1 MQNSMETTIASS
13 TLLLLLQNGGA
24 GSLFTGIF
32 PLILIFGIFY
42 FLLIRPQQKRQR
54 QAQLEREA
62 LLNALKPNDKVVTSG
77 GIYGSIVAV
86 REKEETV
93 MLKIAQS
100 VTIEVQR
107 GSIAGLQPAES
118 KEVEIAKQ

>member
-1 MQNSMETTIASS
+1 METTIASS
-13 TLLLLLQNGGA
+13 THLLFLQNGGA

-42 FLLIRPQQKRQR
+42 FLLIRPQQKRQK
-54 QAQLEREA
+54 QAQLERDA
-62 LLNALKPNDKVVTSG
+62 MLNALKPNDKVVTSG

-86 REKEETV
+86 RDDKKTV

-100 VTIEVQR
+100 VTIEVDHN
-107 GSIAGLQPAES
+107 SIAGPQPSEG
-118 KEVEIAKQ
+118 KEVETAKP

>member
-1 MQNSMETTIASS
+1 METIITSN
-13 TLLLLLQNGGA
+13 TLLLILQNGGS
-24 GSLFTGIF
+24 GGLLTGML

-42 FLLIRPQQKRQR
+42 FLLIRPQQKRQK
-54 QAQLEREA
+54 QMQLDRDA
-62 LLNALKPNDKVVTSG
+62 MLNALKPNDKVITSG

-86 REKEETV
+86 REKEDTL

-107 GSIAGLQPAES
+107 NSIAGLQPNES
-118 KEVEIAKQ
+118 KEVAAAK

>member
-1 MQNSMETTIASS
+1 METIIASS
-13 TLLLLLQNGGA
+13 TLLLILQNGGA
-24 GSLFTGIF
+24 GGIFTSMF

-54 QAQLEREA
+54 QAQLDRDA
-62 LLNALKPNDKVVTSG
+62 MLNALKPNDKIVTSG

-86 REKEETV
+86 REKEDTI

-107 GSIAGLQPAES
+107 SSIAGLQPSDTKEAET
-118 KEVEIAKQ
+118 AKP

>member
-1 MQNSMETTIASS
+1 METIIASNS
-13 TLLLLLQNGGA
+13 LLLFLQNGGS
-24 GSLFTGIF
+24 GGLLTGML

-42 FLLIRPQQKRQR
+42 FLLIRPQQKRQK
-54 QAQLEREA
+54 QIQLDRDA
-62 LLNALKPNDKVVTSG
+62 MLSALKPNDKVVTSG

-86 REKEETV
+86 RDDTL

-107 GSIAGLQPAES
+107 SSIAGLQPGES
-118 KEVEIAKQ
+118 KEVETAKP

>member
-1 MQNSMETTIASS
+1 METIIASS
-13 TLLLLLQNGGA
+13 TLLLILQNGGA
-24 GSLFTGIF
+24 GGIFTSMF

-54 QAQLEREA
+54 QAQVDRDA
-62 LLNALKPNDKVVTSG
+62 MLNALKPNDKIVTSG

-86 REKEETV
+86 REKEDTV

-107 GSIAGLQPAES
+107 SSIAGLQPNEA
-118 KEVEIAKQ
+118 KEVETAKP

>member
-1 MQNSMETTIASS
+1 METIITSH
-13 TLLLLLQNGGA
+13 TLLLILQNGGS
-24 GSLFTGIF
+24 GGLLTGML

-42 FLLIRPQQKRQR
+42 FLLIRPQQKRQK
-54 QAQLEREA
+54 QIQLDRDA

-86 REKEETV
+86 REDTL
-93 MLKIAQS
+93 MLKVAQS

-107 GSIAGLQPAES
+107 SAIAGLQPNES
-118 KEVEIAKQ
+118 KEVDAAKP

>member
-1 MQNSMETTIASS
+1 METIITSN
-13 TLLLLLQNGGA
+13 TLLLILQNGGSS
-24 GSLFTGIF
+24 GLLTGML

-42 FLLIRPQQKRQR
+42 FLLIRPQQKRQKKT
-54 QAQLEREA
+54 QLDRDA
-62 LLNALKPNDKVVTSG
+62 MLGALKPNDKVVTSG

-86 REKEETV
+86 REKDDTL

-107 GSIAGLQPAES
+107 NSIAGLQPNES
-118 KEVEIAKQ
+118 KEVKEVEAAK

>member
-1 MQNSMETTIASS
+1 METITASS
-13 TLLLLLQNGGA
+13 TLLLILQNGGA
-24 GSLFTGIF
+24 GGIFTSMF

-54 QAQLEREA
+54 QAQLDRDA
-62 LLNALKPNDKVVTSG
+62 MLNALKPNDKIVTSG

-107 GSIAGLQPAES
+107 SSIAGLQPGET
-118 KEVEIAKQ
+118 KEVETAKP

>member
-1 MQNSMETTIASS
+1 METTIASS
-13 TLLLLLQNGGA
+13 TLLLFLQNGGA

-54 QAQLEREA
+54 EA
-62 LLNALKPNDKVVTSG
+62 ELDRKAMLNALKANDKVVTSG

-107 GSIAGLQPAES
+107 TSIAGLQPTES
-118 KEVEIAKQ
+118 KEVETAKP

>member
-1 MQNSMETTIASS
+1 METIIASNS
-13 TLLLLLQNGGA
+13 LLLFLQNGGS
-24 GSLFTGIF
+24 GGLLTGML

-42 FLLIRPQQKRQR
+42 FLLIRPQQKRQK
-54 QAQLEREA
+54 QIQLDRDA
-62 LLNALKPNDKVVTSG
+62 MLSALKPNDKVVTSG

-86 REKEETV
+86 RDKEDTL

-107 GSIAGLQPAES
+107 NAIAGLQPNES
-118 KEVEIAKQ
+118 KETETAKP

>member
-1 MQNSMETTIASS
+1 METTIASS
-13 TLLLLLQNGGA
+13 TLLLILQNGGS
-24 GSLFTGIF
+24 GGLFTSIF

-54 QAQLEREA
+54 QAQMERDA
-62 LLNALKPNDKVVTSG
+62 MLSALKPNDKVVTSG

-93 MLKIAQS
+93 MLKVAQS

-107 GSIAGLQPAES
+107 TSIAGLQPAES
-118 KEVEIAKQ
+118 SKEVETAKQ

>member
-1 MQNSMETTIASS
+1 MEIIIASS
-13 TLLLLLQNGGA
+13 TLLLILQNGGA
-24 GSLFTGIF
+24 GGIFTSMF

-54 QAQLEREA
+54 QAQTDREA
-62 LLNALKPNDKVVTSG
+62 MLSALKPNDKVVTSG

-86 REKEETV
+86 REKEDTL

-107 GSIAGLQPAES
+107 NSIAGLQPNDS
-118 KEVEIAKQ
+118 KEVETAKP